1 MSPDEDVE
9 KLEHLFSTDRNM
21 KWDCLHGKHY
31 EFPPAIPLIRVHSRE
46 PKTSK
51 RSLQTHAY
59 WNITHNRW
67 EKFSTS
73 CTIILFSFK
82 KEEALINT
90 AILMTLWT
98 LCKWNN
104 LVRKDKYW
112 VIPPTWNIWRSQNH
126 RNRK

>member
-59 WNITHNRW
+59 
-67 EKFSTS
+67 
-73 CTIILFSFK
+73 
-82 KEEALINT
+82 
-90 AILMTLWT
+90 
-98 LCKWNN
+98 
-104 LVRKDKYW
+104 
-112 VIPPTWNIWRSQNH
+112 
-126 RNRK
+126 